1 MKYNININQYAIFSN
16 PEFACLTLQDLAVF
30 DFIKDFANTS
40 ACKRNSDGY
49 FWIKHTIVS
58 DALPILGVFNE
69 ETNTRKDICR
79 AKISQIMRKLCKVGL
94 LAASPDNEVK
104 GISEYGF
111 GANYDKMIFAK
122 DEQKNSN
129 PCKNLQPPYQKNTT
143 PPCKNLQGYN
153 IYKNIIGI
161 NDNSSNTSND
171 VLEQTRA
178 NFSENEFADFCN
190 THQLHNLSK
199 SVLFQNFFL
208 EKEKS
213 CAKKEKYGEAA
224 YIATLQS
231 IEAYIS
237 EKPKY
242 LSNKK
247 DFGRIFDNFA
257 ISPEVVSLENA
268 FKAAYFER
276 YEVQHANIRKS
287 EESAAKAIL
296 AALRG
301 QLKLN
306 DKQEVPPAQIK
317 AFFTATL
324 GLATYNNPM
333 QAKLAFIASSFSQII
348 AALKAAKE
356 GKSTSAGGNIETFRE
371 RDKRLQQ
378 QERENRDAK
387 MKAAALYAA
396 QKEQLER
403 FTDNGWAITEEM
415 KMYPAYK
422 DMFGGAPFGSEE
434 AF

>member
-1 MKYNININQYAIFSN
+1 MIKNILKHSNWIAINKNIVKIVGCNAAYLLGYLADK
-16 PEFACLTLQDLAVF
+16 EAYFAGLNTL
-30 DFIKDFANTS
+30 I
-40 ACKRNSDGY
+40 DGY
-49 FWIKHTIVS
+49 FYATESDVEADIHLSRREQETAIQRLVAISILETKLKGIPARRHFRFTEIAES
-58 DALPILGVFNE
+58 IIYDALTIQTSMHNADKQVCTKR
-69 ETNTRKDICR
+69 TNCNAQNVQT
-79 AKISQIMRKLCKVGL
+79 
-94 LAASPDNEVK
+94 
-104 GISEYGF
+104 
-111 GANYDKMIFAK
+111 
-122 DEQKNSN
+122 
-129 PCKNLQPPYQKNTT
+129 
-143 PPCKNLQGYN
+143 
-153 IYKNIIGI
+153 IYKEDILRTNIK
-161 NDNSSNTSND
+161 NSSNTSND

-178 NFSENEFADFCN
+178 KFSENEFANFCN
-190 THQLHNLSK
+190 THQLPNLSK

-213 CAKKEKYGEAA
+213 CANKEKYGEAA

-231 IEAYIS
+231 IEAYIV

-247 DFGRIFDNFA
+247 DFGRVFDNFA

-306 DKQEVPPAQIK
+306 EKQEVPPAQIK

-371 RDKRLQQ
+371 RDKRLQ
-378 QERENRDAK
+378 EEEANNRDAK
-387 MKAAALYAA
+387 MRAAALYAA

-415 KMYPAYK
+415 KLYPAYE